1 MGYLQGYEQFD
12 RLLYRSDAVDIA
24 PRVDFLVR
32 GTTQCQD
39 PGKKVSESRHVTP
52 HVHVS
57 IGGGTIGNSRCQL
70 LRAWF
75 LNCLAAS
82 ACFVLLSGR
91 TPSTGD
97 QWHEGSCR
105 IDARSERNCRNQ
117 MHLLEIQRITHSSP
131 RHANRLATTSSVE
144 SQQSTGCGR
153 STWPFS
159 SSLERDQE

>member
-1 MGYLQGYEQFD
+1 MRYPQGYEQFD

-52 HVHVS
+52 HVQVS

-75 LNCLAAS
+75 LNCLAA
-82 ACFVLLSGR
+82 AKEIR
-91 TPSTGD
+91 N
-97 QWHEGSCR
+97 
-105 IDARSERNCRNQ
+105 RSSQ
-117 MHLLEIQRITHSSP
+117 K
-131 RHANRLATTSSVE
+131 NRDEAK
-144 SQQSTGCGR
+144 
-153 STWPFS
+153 
-159 SSLERDQE
+159 